1 MSEFDF
7 ITELRGRGL
16 LIALQFDRDLSDG
29 VVRACL
35 ERGLLLNAV
44 KPNAVRFIP
53 PLNIT
58 TSDIDEAIGIL
69 EPVLAEAGK

>member
-1 MSEFDF
+1 
-7 ITELRGRGL
+7 LV
-16 LIALQFDRDLSDG
+16 ALQFDRDLSDK
-29 VVRACL
+29 VVQACL

-58 TSDIDEAIGIL
+58 ENDVDEAIAVL
-69 EPVLAEAGK
+69 EPVLAEVSEERQQKATREPA